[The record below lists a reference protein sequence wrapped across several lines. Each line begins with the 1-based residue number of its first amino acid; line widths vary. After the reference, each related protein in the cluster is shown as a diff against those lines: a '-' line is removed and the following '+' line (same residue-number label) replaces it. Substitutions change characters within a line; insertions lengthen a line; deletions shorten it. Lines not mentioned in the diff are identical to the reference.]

1 VVIFV
6 RILKHLNRFPP
17 RYGPEW
23 GSGGIFGLRYH
34 NGVLYF
40 TVAFEA
46 QAHFLREDS
55 KKVYEF
61 DLVGEGP
68 TSGGDTYNSVETVD
82 EFIYFGGWVHAPA
95 VYEGK
100 NEKSTISFVNKYSHV
115 HEYDTENDKVRLLWK
130 DSIHHKTD
138 WAGEVSDII
147 YDPYEDKLLIARED
161 GHAHLGIYELD
172 RKTGKAKPLNE
183 NPSLKG
189 ALVHDTVFFG
199 VGKNFDWG
207 VRELHAFDLITRKW
221 ESFSVGANSVDGN
234 PPVRPVLGD
243 MESAYNRVFA
253 FVRGGMLV
261 GNPLNGEEMTFFR
274 LLDFPS
280 FYAPMRTN
288 ALPIGGG
295 ILIAYN
301 AHHDA
306 IYRPVDEESRV
317 MAKFTNTINAPS
329 LLLYVAPPMVKVVGA
344 FGARIT
350 SIEKAFG
357 KILLG
362 TNTTPNTGA
371 LEATPFDTGN
381 RDIVVL
387 DEDVIHRKPP
397 ALSISLKTAA
407 LAKVGE
413 LFGAKAFGGIPL
425 DGYKEAELI
434 ITSSK
439 DNRLTIYE
447 YDLSLPPGRAYEEF
461 IGIKSGRNIIDL
473 SSFSGIVSFKLE
485 EPDVAGKIKIKLL

>member
-1 VVIFV
+1 MK
-6 RILKHLNRFPP
+6 ILKHINRFPQ

-34 NGVLYF
+34 NDVLYF

-46 QAHFLREDS
+46 QAHFIREDS
-55 KKVYEF
+55 KRIYEF
-61 DLVGEGP
+61 ELVGEKP
-68 TSGGDTYNSVETVD
+68 TSGGDTYNAVETVD

-95 VYEGK
+95 IYEGK

-115 HEYDTENDKVRLLWK
+115 HEYDTENDEIRLLWK
-130 DSIHHKTD
+130 ESIHHNTD

-161 GHAHLGIYELD
+161 GHANLGIYELD
-172 RKTGKAKPLNE
+172 RKSGKMELLNE

-199 VGKNFDWG
+199 VGKNFNWG
-207 VRELHAFDLITRKW
+207 MMEVHVFDLITRKW
-221 ESFSVGANSVDGN
+221 ERFPVGQTSVDGN
-234 PPVRPVLGD
+234 SFVRPNLGD

-253 FVRGGMLV
+253 FVRGGMFV
-261 GNPLNGEEMTFFR
+261 GNPVNEEEMVFVR
-274 LLDFPS
+274 LFDFPN

-288 ALPIGGG
+288 ALTIGGG
-295 ILIAYN
+295 ILVAYN

-306 IYRPVDEESRV
+306 VYRPMNEEGKI
-317 MAKFTNTINAPS
+317 MAEFTNSINAPS
-329 LLLYVAPPMVKVVGA
+329 LLLYITPPMVKIVGI

-381 RDIVVL
+381 KDIVIL
-387 DEDVIHRKPP
+387 DEAIIQRAPP
-397 ALSISLKTAA
+397 ALSISIEMAS
-407 LAKVGE
+407 LAKAE
-413 LFGAKAFGGIPL
+413 QLFGASAFGGIPL
-425 DGYKEAELI
+425 DGYKNPRMI
-434 ITSSK
+434 INASK
-439 DNRLTIYE
+439 DNRLTVYE
-447 YDLSLPPGRAYEEF
+447 YDLSLPVGRAYEEV
-461 IGIKSGRNIIDL
+461 IGIEEGRNVIDL
-473 SSFSGIVSFKLE
+473 SAFSGIVSFKLKK
-485 EPDVAGKIKIKLL
+485 PDFAGKIKIELL

>member
-1 VVIFV
+1 MVVSV
-6 RILKHLNRFPP
+6 EILKHLSRFPP

-34 NGVLYF
+34 NDVLYF
-40 TVAFEA
+40 TLAFEA
-46 QAHFLREDS
+46 RAHFIRDDS
-55 KKVYEF
+55 KRVYEF
-61 DLVGEGP
+61 ELVGEKP
-68 TSGGDTYNSVETVD
+68 TSGGDTYNAVETVD

-115 HEYDTENDKVRLLWK
+115 HEYDTENDEIRLLWK
-130 DSIHHKTD
+130 DSIHHETE

-161 GHAHLGIYELD
+161 GHANLGIYELD
-172 RKTGKAKPLNE
+172 RKTGEVKLLNE

-189 ALVHDTVFFG
+189 ALLHDTVFFG

-207 VRELHAFDLITRKW
+207 VREFHAFDLITRKW
-221 ESFSVGANSVDGN
+221 ETFPIGPSVDGN

-243 MESAYNRVFA
+243 MESAYNRIFA
-253 FVRGGMLV
+253 FVRGGMFV
-261 GNPLNGEEMTFFR
+261 GNPFNDEEMKFIR
-274 LLDFPS
+274 LLDFPN

-288 ALPIGGG
+288 ALPLGGG
-295 ILIAYN
+295 VLIAYN

-306 IYRPVDEESRV
+306 VYRPLDEESKLV
-317 MAKFTNTINAPS
+317 AEFTNAINAPS
-329 LLLYVAPPMVKVVGA
+329 LLLYVAPPMVKVVGV

-381 RDIVVL
+381 RDILVL
-387 DEDVIHRKPP
+387 DEDIIQRRPP
-397 ALSISLKTAA
+397 ALTISINTAS
-407 LAKVGE
+407 LAKASKFLGMN
-413 LFGAKAFGGIPL
+413 AFGGIPL

-434 ITSSK
+434 INSSK
-439 DNRLTIYE
+439 DNKLTVYE
-447 YDLSLPPGRAYEEF
+447 YDLSLPVEGAYEDVV
-461 IGIKSGRNIIDL
+461 GIKSGKNIIDL

-485 EPDVAGKIKIKLL
+485 NPDTAGKIKIKLL

>member
-1 VVIFV
+1 MIRVK
-6 RILKHLNRFPP
+6 ILKHLSRFPP

-40 TVAFEA
+40 TLAFEA
-46 QAHFLREDS
+46 QAHFIRDDS
-55 KKVYEF
+55 KRVYEF
-61 DLVGEGP
+61 DLVGEKP
-68 TSGGDTYNSVETVD
+68 TSGGDTYNAVETVD
-82 EFIYFGGWVHAPA
+82 ELIYFGGWVHAPA

-100 NEKSTISFVNKYSHV
+100 NEKSTISFVNKYSHI
-115 HEYDTENDKVRLLWK
+115 HEYNTENDEIRLLWK
-130 DSIHHKTD
+130 DSIHHETK

-161 GHAHLGIYELD
+161 GHANLGIYELD
-172 RKTGKAKPLNE
+172 RKTGEAKPLNE

-189 ALVHDTVFFG
+189 TLLHDTVFFG

-207 VRELHAFDLITRKW
+207 VREFHAFDLITRKW
-221 ESFSVGANSVDGN
+221 EVFPLGSSVDGN
-234 PPVRPVLGD
+234 PPIRPVLGD
-243 MESAYNRVFA
+243 MESAYNRVFT
-253 FVRGGMLV
+253 FVRGGMFV
-261 GNPLNGEEMTFFR
+261 GNPFNGEEMAFLR
-274 LLDFPS
+274 LMDFPN
-280 FYAPMRTN
+280 FHGPLRTN

-306 IYRPVDEESRV
+306 VYRPMDEESKLI
-317 MAKFTNTINAPS
+317 AEFTNTINSPS
-329 LLLYVAPPMVKVVGA
+329 LLLYIAPPMVKIVGV

-362 TNTTPNTGA
+362 TNTTPNSGA

-387 DEDVIHRKPP
+387 DEDVIQKKPP
-397 ALSISLKTAA
+397 ALSISLNTAS
-407 LAKVGE
+407 LAKVSE

-425 DGYKEAELI
+425 DGYKKAELI
-434 ITSSK
+434 INSSR
-439 DNRLTIYE
+439 DNKLTIYE
-447 YDLSLPPGRAYEEF
+447 YDLSLPVEMAYEEF
-461 IGIKSGRNIIDL
+461 IEIKSGRNVIDL

-485 EPDVAGKIKIKLL
+485 KADIAGKIKIKLL